1 MVSQSPILAFKHT
14 ENQSFQSH
22 LILTS
27 ILDGRTDNA
36 KSEFRIINLFVTSKK
51 YSPIHEF
58 KVVHKSQRESLLNP
72 LFNGALIFYIY

>member
-36 KSEFRIINLFVTSKK
+36 KSEFRIMFSKQPK
-51 YSPIHEF
+51 FIFQKKNKKECVQPFTVS
-58 KVVHKSQRESLLNP
+58 KSKSLRKTIVNK
-72 LFNGALIFYIY
+72 